1 MTLALSLLALG
12 FALMLGSFLYA
23 LWNMGSTVSKPDGWE
38 RGFKKHLGCMAGLAV
53 GSLLT
58 SVGVILALVNL
69 FQNQ

>member
-1 MTLALSLLALG
+1 MTLALILLTLG
-12 FALMLGSFLYA
+12 IVLVVASFLYA
-23 LWNMGSTVSKPDGWE
+23 LFNMGATVSKPDGWE
-38 RGFKKHLGCMAGLAV
+38 RGFKKHLGCMAGMAV